1 MFDSPEAENPAD
13 ADPLPISCGE
23 DDARQRDCALM
34 LRVADGDERAFS
46 ELLSYYQNSVHLV
59 IARMLFNSGADVEDL
74 AQQVFIRVWKY
85 AKRYQPEARF
95 SSWLYTIT
103 RNLVYNE
110 SRRLGRKK
118 TMLQSQK
125 ESDSHWQP
133 VDQSPLSQPDEKL
146 QHYEFALAVDRAI
159 AALPE
164 QQRLA
169 VLLRKHENMAYEDIA
184 VALELSV
191 PAVKSLLFRA
201 RGQLKQALGDLLE
214 RQP

>member
-1 MFDSPEAENPAD
+1 MFDSAEAENPAE
-13 ADPLPISCGE
+13 ADPLPLPE
-23 DDARQRDCALM
+23 PELRDASARRDRELM
-34 LRVADGDERAFS
+34 LRVAQGDERAFA
-46 ELLSYYQNSVHLV
+46 ELLSHYQNSVHLV

-85 AKRYQPEARF
+85 AKRYDPQARF

-110 SRRLGRKK
+110 SRRIGRKK
-118 TMLQSQK
+118 TVLQSQK
-125 ESDSHWQP
+125 ETDSHWQP
-133 VDQSPLSQPDEKL
+133 MDQSPLSQPDEKL
-146 QHYEFALAVDRAI
+146 QHYEFALAVDNAI

-191 PAVKSLLFRA
+191 SAVKSLLFRA
-201 RGQLKQALGDLLE
+201 RAQLKQELGALLD
-214 RQP
+214 R